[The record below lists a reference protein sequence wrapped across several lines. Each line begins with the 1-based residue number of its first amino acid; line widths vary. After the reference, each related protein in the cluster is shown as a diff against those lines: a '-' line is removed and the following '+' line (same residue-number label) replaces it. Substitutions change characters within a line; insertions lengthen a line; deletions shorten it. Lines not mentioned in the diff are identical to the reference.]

1 MVSQKAQKDLR
12 QNTKAASTTL
22 LNERLADA
30 IDLALSVKQ
39 AHWNLKGPQF
49 IALHVMLDQLRGE
62 VDGHVDMIAE
72 RVAQLGGTALGT
84 TQSVAKATTLRGYPT
99 DIYKSKGPSC
109 RIDRALWRNGQCGP
123 QGDRRGRRSRRCR
136 HHGHFHGL
144 LPRSGQIALVPRGA
158 CPAIGLTGSGSV

>member
-30 IDLALSVKQ
+30 IDLALSIKQ

-49 IALHVMLDQLRGE
+49 IALHMMLDQLRGE

-99 DIYKSKGPSC
+99 DIYKARDHLAALIERYGATANAV
-109 RIDRALWRNGQCGP
+109 RRAIDEADEAGDAGTTDIFTAFSRALDKSLWFLEAHVQ
-123 QGDRRGRRSRRCR
+123 QSD
-136 HHGHFHGL
+136 
-144 LPRSGQIALVPRGA
+144 
-158 CPAIGLTGSGSV
+158 